1 MTKKIDYSQFPGLLH
16 KNDTGE
22 WGMWRQDYLHS
33 TFVYWEAATQWQ
45 TYFCESYEGNRLKEF
60 LKKEYNKY
68 LFCLP
73 NIHNYYL

>member
-1 MTKKIDYSQFPGLLH
+1 
-16 KNDTGE
+16 
-22 WGMWRQDYLHS
+22 MWRQNYLHS

-45 TYFCESYEGNRLKEF
+45 TYFCESYKGNRLKEF